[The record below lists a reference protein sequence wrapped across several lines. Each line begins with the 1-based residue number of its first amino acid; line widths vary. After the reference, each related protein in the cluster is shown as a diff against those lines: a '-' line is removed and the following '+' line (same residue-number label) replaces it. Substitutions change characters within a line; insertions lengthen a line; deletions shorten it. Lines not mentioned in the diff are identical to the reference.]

1 MANSVLMD
9 NRQYMLNLYELESSE
24 ILKSLDKFPKIHVSE
39 RIDLFFDQK
48 LANVSLSPVFP
59 INKIDY
65 LFKLY
70 NIRISKEDLLKRVL
84 TLLNGEENNN
94 NNNASIQN
102 GIKIEQIKNK
112 MIIIDE
118 FFIKNCVI
126 LSAAKEGAYMI
137 ANRISNGLYRESI
150 KYKYQKIDEK
160 ISVIAYLK
168 EKENIFF
175 ESDYAQ
181 NKKEAQLDVNKKI
194 ISEYLPKKKS
204 EEIINNINECIKNE
218 KKIKEEKKAKY
229 ENLLK
234 KVGSRKLLNNKRKIT
249 TEEFSRRLPY
259 FNMLDKKNKKND
271 EDNVLIEEDC
281 CTNSENS
288 ENCPINEILL
298 GDYSIVDNH
307 LNDFRYTP
315 LKIFQMIRDSEK
327 IRGVDFK
334 MEYSQINNKKY
345 SINSEATVFSQKLG
359 IKVQGF
365 GKSKE
370 EAENKCAL
378 NLLTVLFKDK
388 FKTYFEL
395 HDYFEHKNRKYLDI
409 ILNDENDETN
419 NKDCVILKELNN
431 SNKKR
436 KVDDNNNY
444 RYISN
449 NKENIEIN
457 KSKPIYFNKNNIT
470 FGNNENNSNVYTDSH
485 ESSDNIRMGFA
496 NLFNCNSCNNTNY
509 NSNIN
514 NSSIYSSNSSS
525 VTPKIIE
532 ELNKKL
538 GENSSS
544 SKESKKSIKKE
555 NSSSSKDSEKSI
567 KQEKSL
573 DEN

>member
-1 MANSVLMD
+1 
-9 NRQYMLNLYELESSE
+9 
-24 ILKSLDKFPKIHVSE
+24 VSE

-48 LANVSLSPVFP
+48 MANVSLSPIFP
-59 INKIDY
+59 VNKIDY

-70 NIRISKEDLLKRVL
+70 KIKISKEDLLKRVL
-84 TLLNGEENNN
+84 ILLNGEENN

-102 GIKIEQIKNK
+102 GIKIEQKNNQ
-112 MIIIDE
+112 MFIIDE
-118 FFIKNCVI
+118 YFIKNCVI

-137 ANRISNGLYRESI
+137 ANRIANGLYRESI
-150 KYKYQKIDEK
+150 KYKYQKKDEK

-168 EKENIFF
+168 EKDNIFF
-175 ESDYAQ
+175 ESDNAQ

-218 KKIKEEKKAKY
+218 KKIREEKKAKY
-229 ENLLK
+229 EELLK

-271 EDNVLIEEDC
+271 ENNVLIEEEC

-288 ENCPINEILL
+288 ENCPLNEILL
-298 GDYSIVDNH
+298 GDHSIVDNH

-327 IRGVDFK
+327 MRCVDFK

-409 ILNDENDETN
+409 ILNDENDEDN
-419 NKDCVILKELNN
+419 NKDCLRLKELNN
-431 SNKKR
+431 KNKK
-436 KVDDNNNY
+436 KKIDDNNY
-444 RYISN
+444 CYISN

-457 KSKPIYFNKNNIT
+457 KSKPINFNLNNIT
-470 FGNNENNSNVYTDSH
+470 FGNNENNSNVYTDSR
-485 ESSDNIRMGFA
+485 ENSDNIMMGFA
-496 NLFNCNSCNNTNY
+496 NLFNCNSCNNINY
-509 NSNIN
+509 NSNSNIN
-514 NSSIYSSNSSS
+514 NSSIYSSSSS
-525 VTPKIIE
+525 CVSHKIIE

-555 NSSSSKDSEKSI
+555 NTLSSKDSENSIKKEKSI
-567 KQEKSL
+567 